1 MPAPARPSPPL
12 AEAVMPKPFR
22 DYLAAH
28 GGKSL
33 VWHAYDLLFAYF
45 LTQHLQLP
53 PQTMGLLTMA
63 LMLFG
68 ALADPVAGWL
78 IGRGPDVPHRLVRL
92 QAWGALVSALAFMA
106 LFSVPLPLSPV
117 AHALGTG
124 LVFQLCYKLYD
135 VPQNALTSVLA
146 RDNREVLQLSAGRYF
161 LGGGARILVAF
172 AAYLLV
178 GEPAASRSGGSVA
191 LFIALLCA
199 PALLSAWRLARVIR
213 KPVDEPA
220 DADVHGAIAP
230 VRGGSFPRLPQGMA
244 MLLLATFVNAGLLSV
259 MGRMMPY
266 LASRSGV
273 LIAFSIGT
281 LALLP
286 LFQQLASRR
295 GEHVAFLL
303 AAGLSAVACIGLSHA
318 FTLPGVAGDLGLNAF
333 AFLYG
338 GGSFG
343 CTMLLWGTA
352 ANLIHRHHER
362 TSVRADTFS
371 YGIYTFA
378 SKLGIALSMLMLG
391 QVLDPAVARSP
402 AAVHGLALD
411 RSAALA
417 ALGALLCTMAIY
429 RTMRSLSGSH
439 ARRGRAAPGFRTLLQ
454 GSSGSSGSTFADS
467 GEGRNGTSNGEVR
480 LPSVPGR

>member
-1 MPAPARPSPPL
+1 MH
-12 AEAVMPKPFR
+12 KPFR
-22 DYLAAH
+22 DYLGAH

-92 QAWGALVSALAFMA
+92 QAWGALVSTLAFVA

-117 AHALGTG
+117 VHALGTG

-146 RDNREVLQLSAGRYF
+146 RDHREVLQLSAGRYF
-161 LGGGARILVAF
+161 LSGAARILVAL

-178 GEPAASRSGGSVA
+178 GEHATSPSGGHIA
-191 LFIALLCA
+191 LFIAVLCA
-199 PALLSAWRLARVIR
+199 PALLSAWRLARVVR
-213 KPVDEPA
+213 KPVDDSA
-220 DADVHGAIAP
+220 NRNVHGVAARI
-230 VRGGSFPRLPQGMA
+230 RSGTFPRLPDGMA
-244 MLLLATFVNAGLLSV
+244 MLLTATFVNAGLLSV

-286 LFQQLASRR
+286 LFRQLASRR
-295 GEHVAFLL
+295 GEHAAFLL
-303 AAGLSAVACIGLSHA
+303 AACLSAIASLGLSRSFA
-318 FTLPGVAGDLGLNAF
+318 LPGVAGDIGLNAF

-352 ANLIHRHHER
+352 ANLIHRHHDR
-362 TSVRADTFS
+362 TATRADTWS

-402 AAVHGLALD
+402 AADHGLALA
-411 RSAALA
+411 RAAALA
-417 ALGALLCTMAIY
+417 ALGALVCTMVIY
-429 RTMRSLSGSH
+429 RTMKSLRESH
-439 ARRGRAAPGFRTLLQ
+439 AGRPRPSPVLEAVPQ
-454 GSSGSSGSTFADS
+454 GSNGSSGSTFAES